1 MALINIWFGHLCHL
15 TVKLLRGL
23 TCLAAV
29 LYSLHVSAGHQTLHN
44 WCHSFVLAVG
54 AVIAG
59 KNCSVLALS
68 SVGEAAY
75 SEICAKTFRVMHSP
89 IVNSLLKVQVKINK
103 LSSIFT
109 QLPSFSS
116 PFTNH
121 GLLWCCTS
129 FVFSC
134 DSEAADVDS

>member
-1 MALINIWFGHLCHL
+1 MALINIWFGHLCQL

-29 LYSLHVSAGHQTLHN
+29 LYSLHVSAGHQTLPSL
-44 WCHSFVLAVG
+44 CHSFVLAVG

-59 KNCSVLALS
+59 KCCSVLDLS
-68 SVGEAAY
+68 SVGEAGY

-89 IVNSLLKVQVKINK
+89 IISSLLKVQVKINK
-103 LSSIFT
+103 LSFICH
-109 QLPSFSS
+109 PFSS
-116 PFTNH
+116 AFTNH

-129 FVFSC
+129 FVFSYG
-134 DSEAADVDS
+134 SEAADDS